1 MINENSRDNAIIAH
15 NDELYMNEA
24 IKLGEKALEFDE
36 VPVGCVIVWRGEI
49 IAAAMN
55 LREGAKNA
63 LAHAEIIAINEA
75 CQRLGGWRLHECDL
89 YVTLEPC
96 PMWAG
101 AIVNAR
107 IKRVIFGA
115 YDQKAGSFGTL
126 IDFNSYPLNHKP
138 EIIGGVCEEECK
150 ALMQKFFTYLREKRK
165 KENTEN

>member
-1 MINENSRDNAIIAH
+1 MINENSRDSAIITH

-24 IKLGEKALEFDE
+24 IKLGEKALEIDE
-36 VPVGCVIVWRGEI
+36 VPVGCVIVWHGEI
-49 IAAAMN
+49 ISAAMN

-75 CQRLGGWRLHECDL
+75 CQKLGGWRLHECDL

-96 PMWAG
+96 PMCAG

-115 YDQKAGSFGTL
+115 
-126 IDFNSYPLNHKP
+126 
-138 EIIGGVCEEECK
+138 
-150 ALMQKFFTYLREKRK
+150 
-165 KENTEN
+165 